1 MAEVDLNVKLNRPES
16 SVNAESSWE
25 FPKCREKTQ
34 ESLKKIGAISV
45 VVRAVRSKSG
55 IRTCFG
61 RSG

>member
-45 VVRAVRSKSG
+45 VVWAVRSKSG